1 MAGYTFS
8 GDAVTRIRQTVRTVE
23 GMPSVPQASRVNS
36 TPLQWDYMLIG
47 KTDAA
52 LSKGASGTISIYSG
66 TSASG
71 LTDTGE
77 NVTAYNRF
85 GSIASNR
92 WVAVWTMPWGYEVH
106 AAECT

>member
-8 GDAVTRIRQTVRTVE
+8 GDAVQRIRATVRHVE
-23 GMPSVPQASRVNS
+23 GQQEMPQASRANS
-36 TPLQWDYMLIG
+36 LALQFDYMLIG

-52 LSKGASGTISIYSG
+52 ITKGSSGTISVYSG

-71 LTDTGE
+71 LADTGD

-85 GSIASNR
+85 SSVAAGK
-92 WVAVWTMPWGYEVH
+92 WVACWTMPWGFELVS
-106 AAECT
+106 AEC

>member
-36 TPLQWDYMLIG
+36 TPLQWDYAQIG

-52 LSKGASGTISIYSG
+52 HVKGENGTISIYSG
-66 TSASG
+66 TAADS

-85 GSIASNR
+85 GNIASDKF
-92 WVAVWTMPWGYEVH
+92 VFVWTMPWGYEIT
-106 AAECT
+106 AAEC

>member
-8 GDAVTRIRQTVRTVE
+8 GDAVQRIRATVRHVE
-23 GMPSVPQASRVNS
+23 GQQELPQASRANS
-36 TPLQWDYMLIG
+36 IALQFDYALIG

-52 LSKGASGTISIYSG
+52 LNKGASGTISIYSG
-66 TSASG
+66 TDPAA

-85 GSIASNR
+85 GNIASGK
-92 WVAVWTMPWGYEVH
+92 WVAVWTMPWGFECK
-106 AAECT
+106 AAEC

>member
-36 TPLQWDYMLIG
+36 TPLQWDYAQIG

-52 LSKGASGTISIYSG
+52 HNKGASGTISIYSG

-71 LTDTGE
+71 LTDTTE

-85 GSIASNR
+85 GNIASGK
-92 WVAVWTMPWGYEVH
+92 WVFVWTLPWGYEIT
-106 AAECT
+106 AAEC

>member
-23 GMPSVPQASRVNS
+23 GMQSVPQASRANT
-36 TPLQWDYMLIG
+36 TPLQFDYAQIG

-52 LSKGASGTISIYSG
+52 HNKGASGTISIYSG
-66 TSASG
+66 SASSS
-71 LTDTGE
+71 LTDTGD

-85 GSIASNR
+85 GNIASGK
-92 WVAVWTMPWGYEVH
+92 WVFVWTLPWGFEIT
-106 AAECT
+106 AAEC